1 LFPVDNTAHPI
12 ATSAGYVFVLFMFSL
27 LALFNLLGL
36 VHHFHP
42 IPTVGKVAAAFDPFT
57 NFQQVLTLPKR
68 LNDEYNL
75 DFYEGVRVASTFMVI
90 FGHEY
95 LNRAFYAV
103 NP

>member
-1 LFPVDNTAHPI
+1 
-12 ATSAGYVFVLFMFSL
+12 
-27 LALFNLLGL
+27 
-36 VHHFHP
+36 
-42 IPTVGKVAAAFDPFT
+42 VAAAFDPFT

-103 NP
+103 NPGQLQTYFTSLGFTGLESL